1 MRLMGMKVAHA
12 LMLGLAFLP
21 TACIASDDPPIPRS
35 QPQRGTSGA
44 VALDP
49 EAVQHPVPQVCAV
62 GSAAP
67 YEQFVGLTEAAA
79 RADAEGRGM
88 ILRVLGSDG
97 DCTLPSGE
105 APRRDRLNVYLVA
118 GKVFTA
124 SVG

>member
-1 MRLMGMKVAHA
+1 MGMQVAHA

-21 TACIASDDPPIPRS
+21 TACIANDDPPMTRS
-35 QPQRGTSGA
+35 QPQRATSGA
-44 VALDP
+44 VAPAPD
-49 EAVQHPVPQVCAV
+49 AIQHPVPQVCAV
-62 GSAAP
+62 GSTAA

-79 RADAEGRGM
+79 RTDAEGRGM
-88 ILRVLGSDG
+88 TLRVLGSDG

-105 APRRDRLNVYLVA
+105 TPRRDRLNVYLVA